1 MVTLGIRTRLTVA
14 LVAVALFAVAL
25 AALIGN
31 LGLTPRLNQAA
42 RERLDASSIHLSH
55 IATDAYLNA
64 GGWTTDVRNE
74 LGHAGDLVDLRVML
88 KLRDGRVLLIGPR
101 PFGSTVE
108 APIVVKGVDIAT
120 IIVSAPTGK
129 LLSAAD
135 VRLAG
140 SLNGLHLVAAAIATL
155 TALATALLLSQ
166 TLSRPLRRI
175 RAVAERLS
183 HGELDARVIEGAEPE
198 IRDVGHALNQLA
210 ETLQQEERLRREG
223 VADLAHELRTPVN
236 GLLSRIE
243 AAQDDVLPLEQN
255 LSAMHREV
263 MRLTQLLND
272 LSRLADAQQPGIIV
286 NKSLLDLATLVT
298 SVIPSVQPRIDERHI
313 ELNVLTEPTWVYG
326 DTARLEQVI
335 VNLLTNAVN
344 YTAER
349 GRIDVTVTHTNAEA
363 VLEVRD
369 NGIGMAAE
377 DLPFIFTRFWRA
389 DRSRSRATGGTGIG
403 LTIVNELVHAHNGRI
418 DVDSALGV
426 GSRFRVFLPNVDA

>member
-42 RERLDASSIHLSH
+42 RERLDASSVHLSH
-55 IATDAYLNA
+55 IAADAYLNA
-64 GGWTTDVRNE
+64 RGWTTDVRSE
-74 LGHAGDLVDLRVML
+74 LGHAGDLVDLRVMV
-88 KLRDGRVLLIGPR
+88 KLRDGRVLPIGPR
-101 PFGSTVE
+101 PFGAT
-108 APIVVKGVDIAT
+108 ANTPVVVNGVDIAT

-140 SLNGLHLVAAAIATL
+140 SLNGLHLLAAAIATL

-183 HGELDARVIEGAEPE
+183 HGELDARVVEGAEPE

-236 GLLSRIE
+236 GLLSRVE

-298 SVIPSVQPRIDERHI
+298 SAIPSVQPRIDERHI
-313 ELNVLTEPTWVYG
+313 ELNVRTEPTWVYG

-349 GRIDVTVTHTNAEA
+349 GRIDVTVSHTNDEA

>member
-1 MVTLGIRTRLTVA
+1 MVALGLRTRFTVA

-42 RERLDASSIHLSH
+42 RARLDASSVHLSH
-55 IATDAYLNA
+55 IAADAYLNA
-64 GGWTTDVRNE
+64 GGWTTDVRSE
-74 LGHAGDLVDLRVML
+74 LGHAGELVDLRVMV
-88 KLRDGRVLLIGPR
+88 KLRDGHVLAIGPR
-101 PFGSTVE
+101 PFGATAG
-108 APIVVKGVDIAT
+108 APVVVNGVAIAT
-120 IIVSAPTGK
+120 MIVSAPTGK

-198 IRDVGHALNQLA
+198 MRDVGHALNQLA

-236 GLLSRIE
+236 GLLSRVE
-243 AAQDDVLPLEQN
+243 AAQDGVLPLEQN

-286 NKSLLDLATLVT
+286 NKSLLDLATIVT
-298 SVIPSVQPRIDERHI
+298 TSLASVQPRIDERHI
-313 ELNVLTEPTWVYG
+313 ELNVYAEPTWVSG
-326 DTARLEQVI
+326 DAARLEQVI

-349 GRIDVTVTHTNAEA
+349 GRIDVSVSRLNDEV

-369 NGIGMAAE
+369 NGVGMAAE

-403 LTIVNELVHAHNGRI
+403 LTIVNELVHAHNGRVE
-418 DVDSALGV
+418 VDSALGV
-426 GSRFRVFLPNVDA
+426 GSRFRVFLPNVGT

>member
-64 GGWTTDVRNE
+64 GGWTTDVRSE

-88 KLRDGRVLLIGPR
+88 KLRDGRVLPIGPR

-313 ELNVLTEPTWVYG
+313 ELNVRTEPTWVYG

-426 GSRFRVFLPNVDA
+426 GSRFRVFLPNIDA